1 MRLFLFIFFLSL
13 STLSFAAEKGRYFLE
28 GDGDI
33 AFTNKNTG
41 AVTRVTYRNADGSYN
56 TAAIKTIDQVFGL
69 SPDFGEDI
77 SLRLISNLD
86 FFQDKYT
93 PGKPLTLYSGFRSPA
108 YNQKL
113 RDQKRKAGR
122 TSYHIDGM
130 AADVVFVGYESKKI
144 WEDIRHLNCC
154 GIGYYD
160 GISVHIDSGRPRFWT
175 TETALPKVD
184 TPPQNKNIYLSIDKD
199 IYLPGETMQLFFSGI
214 SDYPFGVK
222 AQMELVRDSAGAHVS
237 APLRFVPQFPEN
249 KNPDPNACMV
259 LKDRKDSRQILWPIP
274 SDKKYLSG
282 KLAVSVEFCDPITP
296 LMPKTLLSRPFVI
309 Q

>member
-1 MRLFLFIFFLSL
+1 MRLTLLIFLLFLA
-13 STLSFAAEKGRYFLE
+13 TLSFAAEKGRYFLE

-33 AFTNKNTG
+33 AFANKNTG

-56 TAAIKTIDQVFGL
+56 TAAIKTINQVFGL
-69 SPDFGEDI
+69 PPDFGEDI
-77 SLRLISNLD
+77 SFRLISNLD

-113 RDQKRKAGR
+113 RNQKRKAGR

-130 AADVVFVGYESKKI
+130 AADVVFEGYDSKKI
-144 WEDIRHLNCC
+144 WEEIRQMNCC
-154 GIGYYD
+154 GVGHYD
-160 GISVHIDSGRPRFWT
+160 GVSVHIDSGRPRFWT

-222 AQMELVRDSAGAHVS
+222 AQMELVDESGKKNVRQVTPEFS
-237 APLRFVPQFPEN
+237 EN
-249 KNPDPNACMV
+249 KNPDPSACMV
-259 LKDRKDSRQILWPIP
+259 LKDRKDTRQIFWKIP
-274 SDKKYLSG
+274 NEWRAIHESPLR
-282 KLAVSVEFCDPITP
+282 AVRVEFCDPITP